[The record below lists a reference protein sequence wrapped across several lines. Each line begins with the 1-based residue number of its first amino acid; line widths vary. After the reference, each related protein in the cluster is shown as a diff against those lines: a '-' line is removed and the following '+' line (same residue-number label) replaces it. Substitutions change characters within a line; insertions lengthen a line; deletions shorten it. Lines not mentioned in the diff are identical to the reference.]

1 MQDEQEVT
9 LLHHVSEPTHLAL
22 LLGVG
27 LIAGVINVLAGGGTL
42 ITLPALIF
50 LGLPETTANGTV
62 RLAILA
68 QNLTALSHY
77 HRQGA
82 IPWAPF
88 KRWAFPVLLGAALGA
103 WTGTHIS
110 DAVFRPFLIAV
121 ILAVGL
127 GVALRPE
134 RFFSGPP
141 LAEKVP
147 SSVLAIIMVAVG
159 FHGGFIQAGVGYLL
173 LGSLTLLGGL
183 SLVKA
188 NVLKLGFVTLY
199 TPLALVLF
207 AMEGK
212 VDWVSGAVLA
222 LSQALGGY
230 LGANAALQKGDL
242 LIRRTLLLA
251 VALAALKLAELY

>member
-1 MQDEQEVT
+1 MT
-9 LLHHVSEPTHLAL
+9 PLHQLSDPAHLAL

-27 LIAGVINVLAGGGTL
+27 LVAGFINVLAGGGTL

-50 LGLPETTANGTV
+50 LGIPETTANGTV

-68 QNLTALSHY
+68 QNVTALSQF
-77 HRQGA
+77 HRRGA

-88 KRWAFPVLLGAALGA
+88 KRWVLPVLVGAALGA
-103 WTGTHIS
+103 WTGTRVS
-110 DAVFRPFLIAV
+110 DAGFRTFLIV
-121 ILAVGL
+121 VMLGVGA

-134 RFFSGPP
+134 RFFSGHSP
-141 LAEKVP
+141 AEKIPP
-147 SSVLAIIMVAVG
+147 SVTWAVMVAVG

-173 LGSLTLLGGL
+173 LGTLTLLGGL
-183 SLVKA
+183 SLVNA
-188 NVLKLGFVTLY
+188 NVLKLGFVTVY
-199 TPLALVLF
+199 TPIALLLF

-212 VDWVSGAVLA
+212 VDWVAGAVLA

-230 LGANAALQKGDL
+230 LGATAALRKGDV

-251 VALAALKLAELY
+251 VALAALKLGEFY